1 MTAAD
6 LKRFVEHVCNES
18 YPLSD
23 GLADAI
29 DESERR
35 EQVGFYSWERSGGSS
50 AKKTV
55 TTGSSACRIYSK
67 SNTLAVTRW
76 A

>member
-29 DESERR
+29 DELERQ
-35 EQVGFYSWERSGGSS
+35 EQVGFYSWERTGGSS
-50 AKKTV
+50 ANKAV
-55 TTGSSACRIYSK
+55 STGSS
-67 SNTLAVTRW
+67 V
-76 A
+76 